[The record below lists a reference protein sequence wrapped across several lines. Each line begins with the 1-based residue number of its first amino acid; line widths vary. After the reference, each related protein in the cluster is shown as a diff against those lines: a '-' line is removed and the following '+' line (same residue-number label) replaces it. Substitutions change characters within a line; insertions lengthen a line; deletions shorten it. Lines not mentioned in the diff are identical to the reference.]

1 MPRASPC
8 LRPIWTAFTL
18 VIRILHQSRS
28 RALRLSLLQ
37 VASVEGRRSNST
49 KTCAT
54 CCIPPVLPL
63 IFVVRQ
69 PCCLIGRLHSHLS
82 FRAVNP
88 KGCSPRRTL
97 LLPARVFRS
106 RKTLARRDHAAA
118 PKPHRLIVHMVP
130 ACGPVSYSDEYPKQ
144 KPKRRLK
151 KQRKKRNSYL
161 IDFLPFQN
169 IHLHTH
175 FHTPVYISYIN
186 SEQSHLCI
194 LLVSRDAQG
203 VYFTCHL
210 LLLLQ
215 ALVYLFGFTFGVFY
229 YYYYQLAFYNSTA
242 A

>member
-18 VIRILHQSRS
+18 VIRILHRSRS

-130 ACGPVSYSDEYPKQ
+130 ACGPVFYSDEYPKQ

-151 KQRKKRNSYL
+151 KQRKKRNYYC
-161 IDFLPFQN
+161 IGFLPFQN
-169 IHLHTH
+169 IYLHTLP
-175 FHTPVYISYIN
+175 HTRVYFLHQLRTKPPVYSL
-186 SEQSHLCI
+186 S
-194 LLVSRDAQG
+194 VSGRTGRLFHMSFAAAASSSG
-203 VYFTCHL
+203 IPIWVYFWRFL
-210 LLLLQ
+210 LLLLP
-215 ALVYLFGFTFGVFY
+215 TGV
-229 YYYYQLAFYNSTA
+229 L
-242 A
+242 